1 MYKFN
6 TKNATEAGLRV
17 WIAFILGFWL
27 VGFRAELCVL
37 LGALGGIATR
47 QIVCFWKAEKV
58 DLKPAPPEAAKPT
71 DSALAPLGEV
81 FRKPAERFRNIGK
94 RRLPKLP
101 ARKPRKPPKQL

>member
-6 TKNATEAGLRV
+6 DKNANEAGLRL
-17 WIAFILGFWL
+17 WIAFILGLWL
-27 VGFRAELCVL
+27 VGIRAELCVL
-37 LGALGGIATR
+37 LGALGGLATW
-47 QIVCFWKAEKV
+47 QIVRFWKAEKV
-58 DLKPAPPEAAKPT
+58 DPKPASPAAAKPA

-101 ARKPRKPPKQL
+101 SRKPRKPPKQF